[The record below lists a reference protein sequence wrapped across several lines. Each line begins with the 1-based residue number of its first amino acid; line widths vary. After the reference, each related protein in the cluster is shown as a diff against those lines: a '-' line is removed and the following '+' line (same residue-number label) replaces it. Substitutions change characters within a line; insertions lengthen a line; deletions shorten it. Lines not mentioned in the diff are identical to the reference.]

1 MKSLVL
7 TMSLLAGTL
16 MGYSQTKVIDYPKI
30 GYRSSEA
37 LEFCQ
42 VEKSDTALILRGDVY
57 NRPGYWVCVASSSV
71 LKGNTTGKT
80 YRLVRATGIELDKQV
95 TMDESWTRSFSL
107 QFEIGRA
114 HV

>member
-71 LKGNTTGKT
+71 LKGNTTYWNRVGQAGNDGRK
-80 YRLVRATGIELDKQV
+80 LDSFVLPSVR
-95 TMDESWTRSFSL
+95 TR
-107 QFEIGRA
+107 
-114 HV
+114 